1 MVKLIK
7 TRLKYKLGIKK
18 IKVGHAGTLDPLATG
33 LLVIAIG
40 RKTKSI
46 PELMADEKVYTGEI
60 FLGATRPSIDKE
72 SEIDQTYSIDHIE
85 DADIKA
91 LEHKFIG
98 EIEQVPPIFSA
109 LKIDGKRAYESARKG
124 EEPEM
129 KKRLVQIH
137 EIKLERSSAEI
148 VKFRV
153 KCGKGTYIRSLAR
166 DIGES
171 LKTGAY
177 LNSLRREQV
186 GLFDVADAIHPK
198 SFLDPDFEDA

>member
-1 MVKLIK
+1 MQLSEEEYREGQILLIDKPLEWSSFQVVKLIK

-91 LEHKFIG
+91 LEHKL
-98 EIEQVPPIFSA
+98 S
-109 LKIDGKRAYESARKG
+109 L
-124 EEPEM
+124 
-129 KKRLVQIH
+129 IH
-137 EIKLERSSAEI
+137 I
-148 VKFRV
+148 
-153 KCGKGTYIRSLAR
+153 
-166 DIGES
+166 
-171 LKTGAY
+171 
-177 LNSLRREQV
+177 
-186 GLFDVADAIHPK
+186 
-198 SFLDPDFEDA
+198 